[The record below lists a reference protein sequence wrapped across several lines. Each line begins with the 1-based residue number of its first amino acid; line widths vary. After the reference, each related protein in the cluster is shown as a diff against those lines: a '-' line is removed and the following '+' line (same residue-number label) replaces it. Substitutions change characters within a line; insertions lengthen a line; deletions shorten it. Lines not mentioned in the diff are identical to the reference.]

1 MGMDADTRVIKLLAV
16 KDITADAN
24 IQPRANGLHGP
35 TVDEYAAE
43 MEAGTEFPPLVIY
56 RDSTT
61 GTQWLSQ
68 GFHRLAAA
76 IKAKLAKIACEV
88 RKGTRR
94 DAMIDAAGS
103 NRHGLKR
110 TNADKRRAVE
120 MLLTEFPDWSNR
132 RIEEAVGVSD
142 SLVSD
147 VRRTL
152 QVPDSGTSKR
162 SGKDGKQYR
171 TTPKVESEA
180 KPRQEKPAS
189 EGVESTTV
197 AATELTA
204 ADESSADEV
213 ATVVEAQPE
222 AVEHPADVFCGRI
235 NRLCRLLDGA
245 KAEVV
250 EIAADP
256 FGKHVHAESV
266 TLQIDAARKALWQ
279 SRPTEPCNC
288 VRDGAD
294 PHPAC
299 KACYGFGRTTASRV
313 LKGGR

>member
-1 MGMDADTRVIKLLAV
+1 MDADTRVIKLLAV
-16 KDITADAN
+16 KDIAADAN

-43 MEAGTEFPPLVIY
+43 MEAGTEFPPLVVY
-56 RDSTT
+56 RDTAT

-132 RIEEAVGVSD
+132 RVAEAVGVDDKTVAQLRKSA
-142 SLVSD
+142 VE
-147 VRRTL
+147 
-152 QVPDSGTSKR
+152 PSGTDATTR
-162 SGKDGKQYR
+162 EGKDGR
-171 TTPKVESEA
+171 RRPATRATESEPEKQGQEA
-180 KPRQEKPAS
+180 PDEVGNETSDQLRNSAVEVPEPEEKPAD
-189 EGVESTTV
+189 
-197 AATELTA
+197 TETA
-204 ADESSADEV
+204 
-213 ATVVEAQPE
+213 P
-222 AVEHPADVFCGRI
+222 EHPADVFCGRI